1 MIKVK
6 NSKAVRNLSDKS
18 LKANKIRN
26 IIAVIAIALT
36 TLLFTS
42 LFTMGIGAMES
53 FQQATMRQAGGLG
66 QGYLKYINDEE
77 FNHIKDHPLIKEI
90 AYSRLL
96 SGKVTN
102 EQFLKR
108 RAEFWYHDDV
118 GLKLGLI
125 ELEKGHKPV
134 AENEV
139 IADSKTLQLLG
150 TPLKE
155 GAPLSLKL
163 EVHGKM
169 VQREFILSGWWKSDP
184 AAGIARGQIYAS
196 KSYVDAHAEELRYT
210 YKQDHDMTGAINA
223 TIMFDN
229 SSNMRENLNK
239 VITESG
245 YSLDKNA
252 PNYINSNVNWAYL
265 SNTFSSNPEAVFP
278 LATGLLLI
286 MLTGYLIIYNI
297 FQISV
302 MRDIRFF
309 GLLKTVGTTSRQI
322 SRIIRRQA
330 LFLSLI
336 GIPIGLLGG
345 FWVGKSLIPLLLM
358 NHYRHAEVTLSPSPW
373 IFIGSTLFAVIT
385 VMISAYK
392 PIRIA
397 ATVSPIEAVRYVDG
411 ATQKGKK
418 KLRKSTNGAKMPLM
432 AQANLG
438 RNKKRT
444 TLVLIGLSLSLAL
457 LNITF
462 TLSQSLDM
470 DKYVSRSIDADFV
483 IAHAGYFQEH
493 FTGPDNATTE
503 SYIQAVQAQPG
514 FEEGGRLY
522 SGSNLLTADC
532 KETLKGDGTDA
543 RGNLSATPVGIN
555 ACGSLPY
562 DTDARGNISAAAYG
576 LEEFPLH
583 RLQLIDGELDYGKL
597 ASGKYILENVILD
610 NDGNPKMEYSA
621 YKIGEKV
628 VLHNYMDTAKVQEY
642 TSHEFTVLGH
652 VARKGINNGVIGANV
667 EFFLPADIYKT
678 LVKKPTVMSYDFNV
692 SNSKEKTMES
702 FLKNYTGVKERTMHY
717 RSKSTVITALLGMR
731 NTILMIG
738 GMLSVII
745 GLIGTLNF
753 ANALL
758 TSILTRHQEFAI
770 LQSIGMTNKQ
780 LKTMLIYEGL
790 YYVLGTSTCSILLGS
805 LFSVLIAR
813 PLSNVMWFMS
823 YKFIIWPL
831 ILVLPVLL
839 VLGICLPLAIYSLS
853 NKKTIVERLRTAE

>member
-53 FQQATMRQAGGLG
+53 FQQATMRQSGGAGH
-66 QGYLKYINDEE
+66 GYLKYINDEE
-77 FNHIKDHPLIKEI
+77 FNQIKDHPLIKEI
-90 AYSRLL
+90 AYNRLL

-196 KSYVDAHAEELRYT
+196 KAYVDAHAEELRYI
-210 YKQDHDMTGAINA
+210 YKQDHDMTGTINA
-223 TIMFDN
+223 GIMFDN

-252 PNYINSNVNWAYL
+252 PNYINGNVNWAYL

-278 LATGLLLI
+278 LAIGLLLI

-336 GIPIGLLGG
+336 GVPIGLLGG

-358 NHYRHAEVTLSPSPW
+358 NNYRHAEVTLSPSPW
-373 IFIGSTLFAVIT
+373 IFIGSALFAVIT

-392 PIRIA
+392 PSRIA

-411 ATQKGKK
+411 ATKKDKK
-418 KLRKSTNGAKMPLM
+418 KLKKSTNGAKMPLM
-432 AQANLG
+432 ARVNLG
-438 RNKKRT
+438 RNKRRT
-444 TLVLIGLSLSLAL
+444 TLVLLSLSLGLVL
-457 LNITF
+457 LNTTF

-470 DKYVSRSIDADFV
+470 NKYVSKSHDTDFL
-483 IAHAGYFQEH
+483 IAHADYFQEH
-493 FTGPDNATTE
+493 FTGHDNATTE
-503 SYIQAVQAQPG
+503 SYIKAVQAQPG

-522 SGSNLLTADC
+522 SGSNLFAIEHKDN
-532 KETLKGDGTDA
+532 KEGKGEIVTPDA
-543 RGNLSATPVGIN
+543 RGNLSAIM
-555 ACGSLPY
+555 
-562 DTDARGNISAAAYG
+562 YG
-576 LEEFPLH
+576 LEDLPLH

-597 ASGKYILENVILD
+597 ASGKYILEGVWLD
-610 NDGNPKMEYSA
+610 DYENPEMKRSV
-621 YKIGEKV
+621 YKVGEKV
-628 VLHNYMDTAKVQEY
+628 TLHNYIDTANAQEY
-642 TSHEFTVLGH
+642 TSHKFTVLGH
-652 VARKGINNGVIGANV
+652 VGIKSSNSGVDVASYTD
-667 EFFLPADIYKT
+667 FYLPADIYKT
-678 LVKKPTVMSYDFNV
+678 LVKKPVVMSYAFNV
-692 SNSKEKTMES
+692 SDSKEKTMES
-702 FLKNYTGVKERTMHY
+702 FLTNYTEAKEPVMDY
-717 RSKSTVITALLGMR
+717 RSKSTVIAELSGMQK
-731 NTILMIG
+731 TILMIG
-738 GMLSVII
+738 GTLSIII
-745 GLIGTLNF
+745 GVIGILNF

-780 LKTMLIYEGL
+780 LKTMLVYEGL
-790 YYVLGTSTCSILLGS
+790 YYVLGTSICSILLGS
-805 LFSVLIAR
+805 LLSVLIAK
-813 PLSNVMWFMS
+813 PLSAQIWFMS

>member
-1 MIKVK
+1 MIKLK

-18 LKANKIRN
+18 FKANKVRN
-26 IIAVIAIALT
+26 IIAIIAISLT

-42 LFTMGIGAMES
+42 LFTMGLGAMDS
-53 FQQATMRQAGGLG
+53 LQQATMRQAGGAG

-90 AYSRLL
+90 AYSRVL

-102 EQFLKR
+102 EQLLKR
-108 RAEFWYHDDV
+108 RAEFWYYDDV
-118 GLKLGLI
+118 GLKLRFI

-139 IADSKTLQLLG
+139 IADSNTLQLLG
-150 TPLKE
+150 IPLKE
-155 GAPLSLKL
+155 GASLTLKL

-184 AAGIARGQIYAS
+184 AAMANVGQIIAS
-196 KSYVDAHAEELRYT
+196 KAYVDAHAEELGNT
-210 YKQDHDMTGAINA
+210 YKQDHDMTGVITAD
-223 TIMFDN
+223 IMFDN

-265 SNTFSSNPEAVFP
+265 SNTFSSNPGTIFA
-278 LATGLLLI
+278 LASGLLLI

-302 MRDIRFF
+302 VRDIRFY

-336 GIPIGLLGG
+336 GVPIGLLGG
-345 FWVGKSLIPLLLM
+345 FGVGKSLIPLLLM
-358 NHYRHAEVTLSPSPW
+358 NTFMRANAEVTVSPSPW
-373 IFIGSTLFAVIT
+373 IFIGSALFAVVT

-392 PIRIA
+392 PSRIA

-411 ATQKGKK
+411 ATKKGKK
-418 KLRKSTNGAKMPLM
+418 KLKKSTNGAKMPLM
-432 AQANLG
+432 ARVNLG

-444 TLVLIGLSLSLAL
+444 TLVLLSLSLGLVL
-457 LNITF
+457 LNTTF

-470 DKYVSRSIDADFV
+470 NKFVSKSLDTDFL
-483 IAHAGYFQEH
+483 IAHADYFQEH

-503 SYIQAVQAQPG
+503 SYIQDVQAQPG

-522 SGSNLLTADC
+522 SGSNLFAIEH
-532 KETLKGDGTDA
+532 KENKEGKGENVTPDA
-543 RGNLSATPVGIN
+543 RGNLSAIV
-555 ACGSLPY
+555 
-562 DTDARGNISAAAYG
+562 YG
-576 LEEFPLH
+576 LEDLPLH
-583 RLQLIDGELDYGKL
+583 RLKLIDGELDYGKL
-597 ASGKYILENVILD
+597 ASGKYILEGVWLD
-610 NDGNPKMEYSA
+610 DYDNPYMKNSI
-621 YKIGEKV
+621 YKVDEKV
-628 VLHNYMDTAKVQEY
+628 TLHNYVDTANAQEY

-652 VARKGINNGVIGANV
+652 VGVKPTNSGVGAASYTD
-667 EFFLPADIYKT
+667 FYLPADIYKT
-678 LVKKPTVMSYDFNV
+678 LVKKPVVMSYAFNV
-692 SNSKEKTMES
+692 SDSKEKTMES
-702 FLKNYTGVKERTMHY
+702 FLKNYTEAKEPVMDY
-717 RSKSTVITALLGMR
+717 RSKSTVIAEFSGMQK
-731 NTILMIG
+731 TILMIG
-738 GMLSVII
+738 GTLSIII
-745 GLIGTLNF
+745 GVIGILNF

-780 LKTMLIYEGL
+780 LKTMLVYEGM
-790 YYVLGTSTCSILLGS
+790 YYVLGTSICSILLGS

-813 PLSNVMWFMS
+813 PLSTQIWFMS

-831 ILVLPVLL
+831 FLVLPVLL
-839 VLGICLPLAIYSLS
+839 ALGICLPLAIYSLS
-853 NKKTIVERLRTAE
+853 DRKTIVERLRTAE

>member
-53 FQQATMRQAGGLG
+53 FQQATMRQSGGAGH
-66 QGYLKYINDEE
+66 GYLKYINDEE
-77 FNHIKDHPLIKEI
+77 FNQIKDHPLIKEI
-90 AYSRLL
+90 AYNRLL

-196 KSYVDAHAEELRYT
+196 KAYVDAHAEELRYI
-210 YKQDHDMTGAINA
+210 YKQDHDMTGTINA
-223 TIMFDN
+223 GIMFDN

-252 PNYINSNVNWAYL
+252 PNYINGNVNWAYL

-278 LATGLLLI
+278 LAIGLLLI

-336 GIPIGLLGG
+336 GVPIGLLGG

-358 NHYRHAEVTLSPSPW
+358 NNYRHAEVTLSPSPW
-373 IFIGSTLFAVIT
+373 IFIGSALFAVIT

-392 PIRIA
+392 PSRIA

-418 KLRKSTNGAKMPLM
+418 KLKKSTNGAKIPLM
-432 AQANLG
+432 ARVNLG
-438 RNKKRT
+438 RNKRRT
-444 TLVLIGLSLSLAL
+444 ILVLLSLSLGLVL
-457 LNITF
+457 LNTTF

-470 DKYVSRSIDADFV
+470 NKYVSKSHDTDFL
-483 IAHAGYFQEH
+483 IAHADYFQEH

-503 SYIQAVQAQPG
+503 SYIQAIKAQPG

-522 SGSNLLTADC
+522 SGSNVLTVEY
-532 KETLKGDGTDA
+532 KENKEGYETDA
-543 RGNLSATPVGIN
+543 HGNLPI
-555 ACGSLPY
+555 
-562 DTDARGNISAAAYG
+562 IAYG
-576 LEEFPLH
+576 LEELPLH

-597 ASGKYILENVILD
+597 ASGKYILENVNLD
-610 NDGNPKMEYSA
+610 DNNKPYLESEK
-621 YKIGEKV
+621 YKVGEKV
-628 VLHNYMDTAKVQEY
+628 TLHNYMGTAKASLNQEY

-652 VARKGINNGVIGANV
+652 VSVRTNLNIDGASYAN
-667 EFFLPADIYKT
+667 FYLPADIYKT
-678 LVKKPTVMSYDFNV
+678 LVKKPVVMSYAFNV
-692 SNSKEKTMES
+692 SDSKETTMES
-702 FLKNYTGVKERTMHY
+702 FLKNYTEIKEPTMHY
-717 RSKSTVITALLGMR
+717 KSKSTVIAEFSGMQK
-731 NTILMIG
+731 TILMIG
-738 GMLSVII
+738 GTLSIII
-745 GLIGTLNF
+745 GVIGIINF

-770 LQSIGMTNKQ
+770 LQSIGMTTKQ

-790 YYVLGTSTCSILLGS
+790 YYVLGTSICSVLLGS

>member
-18 LKANKIRN
+18 FKANKIRN
-26 IIAVIAIALT
+26 IIAIIAIALT

-42 LFTMGIGAMES
+42 VFTMGIGAMES
-53 FQQATMRQAGGLG
+53 FQQATMRQAGGGG
-66 QGYLKYINDEE
+66 QGILKYINEEE

-96 SGKVTN
+96 SEKVTN

-108 RAEFWYHDDV
+108 RAEFWYHDDL

-139 IADSKTLQLLG
+139 ISDSSTLQLLG
-150 TPLKE
+150 IPLKE
-155 GAPLSLKL
+155 GAPLTLKL

-184 AAGIARGQIYAS
+184 AAMIARGQIYAS
-196 KSYVDAHAEELRYT
+196 KAYVDAHAEELRYT

-223 TIMFDN
+223 DIMFDN

-245 YSLDKNA
+245 YSLDQNA
-252 PNYINSNVNWAYL
+252 PNYIASSVNWAYL

-302 MRDIRFF
+302 MRDIRFY
-309 GLLKTVGTTSRQI
+309 GLLKTIGTTSKQI

-336 GIPIGLLGG
+336 GVPIGLLGG
-345 FWVGKSLIPLLLM
+345 FGVGKSLIPLLLM
-358 NHYRHAEVTLSPSPW
+358 NNYRHAEVTLSPNPW
-373 IFIGSTLFAVIT
+373 IFIDSALFAVVT

-392 PIRIA
+392 PSRIA

-411 ATQKGKK
+411 ATKKGKK
-418 KLRKSTNGAKMPLM
+418 KLKKSTNGAKMPLM
-432 AQANLG
+432 ARVNLG

-444 TLVLIGLSLSLAL
+444 TLVLLSLSLGLVL
-457 LNITF
+457 LNTTF
-462 TLSQSLDM
+462 TLFQSLDM
-470 DKYVSRSIDADFV
+470 NKYVSKSHDTDFL
-483 IAHAGYFQEH
+483 IAHADYFQEH

-522 SGSNLLTADC
+522 SGSNLFTVEH
-532 KETLKGDGTDA
+532 KENKEGMKLYGEIVTPDA
-543 RGNLSATPVGIN
+543 RGNLSAIV
-555 ACGSLPY
+555 
-562 DTDARGNISAAAYG
+562 YG
-576 LEEFPLH
+576 LEDLPLH

-597 ASGKYILENVILD
+597 ASGKYILEGVRLD
-610 NDGNPKMEYSA
+610 NYDNPEMELSV
-621 YKIGEKV
+621 YKVGEKV
-628 VLHNYMDTAKVQEY
+628 TLHKYMGTANAQEY

-652 VARKGINNGVIGANV
+652 VGVKSSNSGVAV
-667 EFFLPADIYKT
+667 ASYTDFYLPADIYKT
-678 LVKKPTVMSYDFNV
+678 LVKKPVIMSYAFNV
-692 SNSKEKTMES
+692 SDSKEKTMEN
-702 FLKNYTGVKERTMHY
+702 FIKNYTEIKEPVMDY
-717 RSKSTVITALLGMR
+717 RSKSTVIAELSGMQK
-731 NTILMIG
+731 TILMIG
-738 GMLSVII
+738 GTLSIII
-745 GLIGTLNF
+745 GVIGIVNF

-780 LKTMLIYEGL
+780 LKTMLVYEGM
-790 YYVLGTSTCSILLGS
+790 YYVLGTSICSILLGS
-805 LFSVLIAR
+805 LLSVLIAK
-813 PLSNVMWFMS
+813 PLSAQIWFMS

-831 ILVLPVLL
+831 ILMLPVLL

-853 NKKTIVERLRTAE
+853 DRKTIVERLRTAE